1 MVWIS
6 LAIVPFIA
14 TSSILYFV
22 KVDKIF
28 KKIEDTEADMMN
40 VIQENL
46 AGSKVVRAF
55 ANEAFEI
62 TKMEDKNT
70 KYRDQLK
77 RANKIVAIYW
87 GSMDFMSISQYLVII
102 AIGVFSVQRQTMD
115 AADVIASLSL
125 VGMLIWPVRGLGR
138 IINDF
143 GKALVASDRINE
155 IPRFTK

>member
-1 MVWIS
+1 
-6 LAIVPFIA
+6 
-14 TSSILYFV
+14 
-22 KVDKIF
+22 
-28 KKIEDTEADMMN
+28 
-40 VIQENL
+40 
-46 AGSKVVRAF
+46 
-55 ANEAFEI
+55 
-62 TKMEDKNT
+62 
-70 KYRDQLK
+70 
-77 RANKIVAIYW
+77 IVAIYW

-155 IPRFTK
+155 ILDLPSEYLSDGTIEPEIKGSVEF